1 MSLTPPFLLLDRY
14 DVSAQ
19 IGRGG
24 HAIVYRAHDRVF
36 DRAVAIKL
44 LRDDALSPDVLARFR
59 QEIQVTARLEHAHI
73 LHVYDTG
80 TFEGLPF
87 VVMEL
92 ASGQTL
98 ADRLAREGPL
108 PVADALQITRD
119 VGLALAHAHARGI
132 VHRDVKPEN
141 ILLGSGGAIL
151 ADFGV
156 ARVTADQAVQ
166 RLTSTGMAVGTLQ
179 YMSPEQ
185 LCAEPQID
193 HRSDQYALAC
203 VLYEMLAGVRPH
215 ASASLEGLRMLRLTG
230 QQAPVSSHRP
240 SVPAEVDDALQVAM
254 AVAPADRFRSVEA
267 FLAALGVTHTGD
279 LAVPRA
285 PGSSASRSGARSG
298 RGMTPVRA
306 AAVATGSARRRWG
319 LGLGLV
325 GVTAAAALMW
335 RAVPA
340 ENRDELALSAPDANT
355 LTVALAPVAS
365 ETDSLAAALQ
375 RAVNQELQAW
385 PGVRVQVSSADDGVR
400 ITPSAVVIADRVQLR
415 LDVRADSARVWRV
428 VREAPVS
435 AAQWMPAIA
444 EMVRE
449 ALAGRPASEVPGLDL
464 LTERSLPALRDY
476 ARGVALLRDLGA
488 LDSAAQAF
496 RRSRDTVQ
504 AFAPAALWAA
514 QSAAWA
520 APGNPDDWR
529 ADAEDA
535 VRIGTLRGVD
545 SLLAVALQ
553 SLAAKAYPEAC
564 AAYRGAVAQD
574 RTRFAGW
581 LGLGDCLRLDLQ
593 VEGPEARR
601 YFRSSHWEA
610 AQAYLMAARHVET
623 PPLLGAVFPRMRRAM
638 YSGGSEARQGFG
650 ADARRQFFAQPSFA
664 GDTLA
669 FFPIAAESFGDP
681 STVPA
686 TWPQAV
692 RRGRQLGV
700 DLTSQWVRRFPA
712 SSPGWL
718 EHALSLELAGQIDT
732 GDGRPTQSASAAL
745 ERVDSSGLSS
755 AMQARLAVARTRL
768 ALRQGDTGRA
778 FGYAR
783 RTLRVALGR
792 DRETAAI
799 LLPLAALVGDSAQL
813 RALFRPDSLRRAT
826 LPAVVADT
834 LDAVERASLL
844 GQCGVLKQLYP
855 SLEALI
861 SSSVAETERSTIRR
875 TWLPSVYRAA
885 VPCLGAAIFRDL
897 PAMGPTDDAIHAL
910 ARNDWRRVRTI
921 LTSSRQRLR
930 GATSASV
937 TWDRQTVEAWMLA
950 EAGDSTQA
958 VERLTSA
965 VANLASMSLSTLE
978 YPDQA
983 AGLRNG
989 FRLLQDFQRRGKSI
1003 R

>member
-14 DVSAQ
+14 DVSAE

-36 DRAVAIKL
+36 DRHVAIKL

-59 QEIQVTARLEHAHI
+59 QEIQLTARLEHAHI

-141 ILLGSGGAIL
+141 ILLGSGGAML

-215 ASASLEGLRMLRLTG
+215 ASASLEGLRLLRLTA
-230 QQAPVSSHRP
+230 QHAPVSVHRP
-240 SVPAEVDDALQVAM
+240 SVPAAVEDALQVAL

-267 FLAALGVTHTGD
+267 FLGALGVAHTGD
-279 LAVPRA
+279 LAVVGGT
-285 PGSSASRSGARSG
+285 GSGARRSGARSG
-298 RGMTPVRA
+298 QGMTPVA
-306 AAVATGSARRRWG
+306 GAPAVRETAGRRWG
-319 LGLGLV
+319 FGLGLM
-325 GVTAAAALMW
+325 GLAAAALLW
-335 RAVPA
+335 RGVSS
-340 ENRDELALSAPDANT
+340 ETRNELALSTPEAGT
-355 LTVALAPVAS
+355 LTVALSPVA
-365 ETDSLAAALQ
+365 EGADSLAAELQ

-385 PGVRVQVSSADDGVR
+385 PGVRVQVSSADGGVR
-400 ITPSAVVIADRVQLR
+400 IMPSAVRIADRVQLR
-415 LDVRADSARVWRV
+415 LDVRTDSARVWRV

-435 AAQWMPAIA
+435 AAQWTPAIA
-444 EMVRE
+444 DMVRE

-464 LTERSLPALRDY
+464 LTERSLPGLREY
-476 ARGVALLRDLGA
+476 ARGFAILREVGA
-488 LDSAAQAF
+488 LDSASHAF
-496 RRSRDTVQ
+496 RRARDAVPT
-504 AFAPAALWAA
+504 FAPAYFWAA

-520 APGNPDDWR
+520 LPSNPDDWR
-529 ADAEDA
+529 ADADDA

-610 AQAYLMAARHVET
+610 AEAYLMAARHVET
-623 PPLLGAVFPRMRRAM
+623 PALLGAVFPRMRRAM

-669 FFPIAAESFGDP
+669 FFPVAAESFGDP

-799 LLPLAALVGDSAQL
+799 RLPLAALVGDSAQL
-813 RALFRPDSLRRAT
+813 RALFRPDSVRRAT

-897 PAMGPTDDAIHAL
+897 PAMGPTDEAIHAL
-910 ARNDWRRVRTI
+910 ARNEWRRVRTI